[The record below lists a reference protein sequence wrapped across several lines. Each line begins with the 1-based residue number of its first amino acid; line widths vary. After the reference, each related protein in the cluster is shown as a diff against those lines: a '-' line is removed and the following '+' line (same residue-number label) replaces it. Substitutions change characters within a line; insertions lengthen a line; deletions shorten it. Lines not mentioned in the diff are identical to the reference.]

1 MAKNYDSR
9 ETFVNVHGI
18 TVGRVQHLAFYART
32 SPTPPTDKRGKHPNL
47 WAMQDD
53 IKKQIHAHIKSF
65 PTIESHYCQAH
76 TAKGRKYLSSYL
88 SVAAMHELYLQKYE
102 PEEFAKLQQRET
114 ANPVVKYEYYLQYFN
129 THFNLSFGTPKTDV
143 WSMWWTYCKDTGCQ
157 KCNRE
162 EPLSGREGN
171 TFETGIAVLCRATY

>member
-1 MAKNYDSR
+1 
-9 ETFVNVHGI
+9 
-18 TVGRVQHLAFYART
+18 
-32 SPTPPTDKRGKHPNL
+32 
-47 WAMQDD
+47 MQDD

-65 PTIESHYCQAH
+65 PTIESHYGQAH

-143 WSMWWTYCKDTGCQ
+143 WSM
-157 KCNRE
+157 
-162 EPLSGREGN
+162 
-171 TFETGIAVLCRATY
+171 